1 MLPTWRILSPQ
12 LNNLPCYYGRRRCR
26 LYQGRIVRPRHCYYT
41 FVSPPPSF
49 LPPSRPRSSSISVPL
64 SPLARSPKS
73 APSLYLSLSLPL
85 PLSLSLP
92 FLPRPLCA
100 AAGPRRAT
108 RKSLRRRQWGKG
120 ESASTLTIGCVRA
133 RRWGSYIVTCADT

>member
-26 LYQGRIVRPRHCYYT
+26 LYDLGIAIILLFPLL
-41 FVSPPPSF
+41 PPSF
-49 LPPSRPRSSSISVPL
+49 LPSSLTSSIL
-64 SPLARSPKS
+64 IYFGSPFPAC
-73 APSLYLSLSLPL
+73 SLTEICSLSLPI
-85 PLSLSLP
+85 PLSLP

-108 RKSLRRRQWGKG
+108 RKGLRRRQWGKG
-120 ESASTLTIGCVRA
+120 ESVSPLTIGCVRV
-133 RRWGSYIVTCADT
+133 RRWGS

>member
-1 MLPTWRILSPQ
+1 MLPTWKIISPQ
-12 LNNLPCYYGRRRCR
+12 LNNPPCYYARRRCR
-26 LYQGRIVRPRHCYYT
+26 LYDLGIAIILLFPLL
-41 FVSPPPSF
+41 PPSF
-49 LPPSRPRSSSISVPL
+49 PPPSRPRSSSISVPL

-73 APSLYLSLSLPL
+73 APSLP
-85 PLSLSLP
+85 LP

-120 ESASTLTIGCVRA
+120 ESVSPLTIGCVRA
-133 RRWGSYIVTCADT
+133 RRWGSSVVTSAVLTPEEDQMCIDPVRCR